1 MFIAHLPAGYL
12 ITQLYLK
19 RQCFSFAEQH
29 RAWLVGVGL
38 FASVLPDVDLLYFY
52 WFDQRQH
59 NHHSY
64 WTHTPVFWLA
74 IFLLPCVVVWITKQ
88 KLLLTTIVVLLM
100 NVMLHLLLDS
110 IAAEILWLYPVV
122 KQSFGLVEVPAQ
134 FAWWPLNFLLHWSF
148 MLEVLIVGTA
158 LYQLK
163 RQYSL
168 KYQTVNIQS

>member
-12 ITQLYLK
+12 VTQLLIK
-19 RQCFSFAEQH
+19 H
-29 RAWLVGVGL
+29 RLRPDTKKHSSWLIGIGL
-38 FASVLPDVDLLYFY
+38 FASVLPDFDLLYFY

-64 WTHTPVFWLA
+64 WTHTPAFWLA
-74 IFLLPCVVVWITKQ
+74 IFLLPCVVALLFKQ
-88 KLLLTTIVVLLM
+88 RMLLTTIVVLLM

-148 MLEVLIVGTA
+148 LIEVLIVGVA
-158 LYQLK
+158 LYQAKKQFL
-163 RQYSL
+163 L
-168 KYQTVNIQS
+168 KYHIVNE